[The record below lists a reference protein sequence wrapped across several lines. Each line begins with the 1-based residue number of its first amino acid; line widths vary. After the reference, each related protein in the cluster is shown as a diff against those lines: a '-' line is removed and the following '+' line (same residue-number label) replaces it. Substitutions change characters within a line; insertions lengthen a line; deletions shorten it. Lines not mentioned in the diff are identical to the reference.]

1 MIARQIPVLIGGS
14 WTGDRYL
21 GSCAAK
27 RNWRRRMAEFMAGNV
42 DDYADGDRKVVVC
55 GDREVGVFRIA
66 DEFYAWHNR
75 CAHRAGPVCQGRIM
89 KRVLEPVASDKTTRS
104 QAYDE
109 AESHIVCPW
118 HGYEFSI
125 RSGFHQGNSRVRLRK
140 AELAVRD
147 GEIYVSV

>member
-1 MIARQIPVLIGGS
+1 MARAP
-14 WTGDRYL
+14 
-21 GSCAAK
+21 CATSNK
-27 RNWRRRMAEFMAGNV
+27 GEEPMADYMAGYI

-55 GDREVGVFRIA
+55 GEFEVGVFRIGN
-66 DEFYAWHNR
+66 EFYAWHNR

-89 KRVLEPVASDKTTRS
+89 NRVLEPVASDMTVRT

-125 RSGFHQGNSRVRLRK
+125 KTGYHQGSTRFRLRK
-140 AELAVRD
+140 AELSIRD

>member
-1 MIARQIPVLIGGS
+1 
-14 WTGDRYL
+14 
-21 GSCAAK
+21 
-27 RNWRRRMAEFMAGNV
+27 MAEYMAGNV

-55 GDREVGVFRIA
+55 GDKEVGVFRMGN
-66 DEFYAWHNR
+66 EFSPGKTR
-75 CAHRAGPVCQGRIM
+75 GPPRAGRVGRGGIM

-140 AELAVRD
+140 AELMIRD